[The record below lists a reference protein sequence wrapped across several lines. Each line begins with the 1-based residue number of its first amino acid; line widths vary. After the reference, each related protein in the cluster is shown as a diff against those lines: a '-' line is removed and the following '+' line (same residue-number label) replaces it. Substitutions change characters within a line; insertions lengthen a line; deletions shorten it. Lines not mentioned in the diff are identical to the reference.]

1 MPLCSPG
8 PPGVSAKLS
17 SPWDGSSVAQ
27 PRPGPSRSHRRV
39 TQAGKGE
46 FCVLLNTLRSDI
58 PKSRCISF
66 SVTEDL
72 FEHPNC
78 SDSFKMNTEL
88 KGGLPVENSHCPLHS
103 VVLRSVSFRT
113 CLHLHFS
120 FHFYFDWSV
129 VHLRCC
135 VNFCCTAK

>member
-17 SPWDGSSVAQ
+17 WPWDGSSVAQ
-27 PRPGPSRSHRRV
+27 PRPSPSRSHRRV
-39 TQAGKGE
+39 TQAGKDE
-46 FCVLLNTLRSDI
+46 FCVLLNTLKSDI

-88 KGGLPVENSHCPLHS
+88 RGGGCQLRLTLPLTQRRPSQCELQDVFTLAF
-103 VVLRSVSFRT
+103 L
-113 CLHLHFS
+113 FS
-120 FHFYFDWSV
+120 LLF
-129 VHLRCC
+129 
-135 VNFCCTAK
+135 